1 MRIESG
7 RSQLLII
14 DVQEK
19 LAPAVLGHEAV
30 IETAGKLVAAAKALG
45 APITVSEQYPRGL
58 GPTVA
63 PLRDSVGDG
72 GAFIEKTHFSCLRE
86 APLRQRIETL
96 RAEGRDQVI
105 VAGMEAHICV
115 AQTVLDLV
123 EEGFHA
129 FAVADAMSSRTAE
142 SRELAL
148 QRMRHAGA
156 PSVTAEMVIFEW
168 LDRAGTPEFK
178 ALQALVK

>member
-1 MRIESG
+1 MRIERD

-14 DVQEK
+14 DVQER
-19 LAPAVLGHEAV
+19 LAPAVLEHEGV
-30 IETAGKLVAAAKALG
+30 IAMSGKLIAAAKAVG

-63 PLRDSVGDG
+63 PLHEAIGNE

-86 APLRQRIETL
+86 APLRQRIEML

-115 AQTVLDLV
+115 AQTVLDLA

-129 FAVADAMSSRTAE
+129 FAVADAMSSRAAQ
-142 SRELAL
+142 SRDLAL

-156 PSVTAEMVIFEW
+156 PSVTVEMVIFEW